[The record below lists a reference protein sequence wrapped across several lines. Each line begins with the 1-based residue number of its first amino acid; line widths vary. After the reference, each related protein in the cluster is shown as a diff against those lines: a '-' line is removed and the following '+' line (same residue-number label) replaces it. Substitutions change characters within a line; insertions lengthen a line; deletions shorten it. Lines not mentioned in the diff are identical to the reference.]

1 MAAWRPL
8 ASFGV
13 LLLLLLAG
21 CRPGAPAPA
30 PVGLDWR
37 PVVLPQPAGG
47 PGRLLLRDAAGCA
60 GRWFVVGAVA
70 DPAGN
75 TRPAAWTSDD
85 GLSWRALP
93 VAPASF
99 YGRQDVLYAAACR
112 DGRLAA
118 LGARSGGAHG
128 NPRVSAWTQAGGVA
142 LVEAGSAGD
151 LSGGVPDGDVARVA
165 GGPGGWLVVGGAERA
180 PGTWGSA
187 DGRVFHRWPVTTGE
201 ADVTGAAVYD
211 VVAGAGAWWAV
222 GSVIRRGGGVDPVAS
237 VWSSADGRAW
247 RRVTPPAPDGG
258 AEVQRVAWT
267 GGGPVAVGRSGDG
280 FRAWWSAGGRW
291 SFGDRF
297 GSAGAGRLSAVR
309 GFGVAG
315 AELWAVVTGGD
326 GCRLWRSPD
335 RGRSWREAELPAA
348 RPPDA
353 RAAVTAQ
360 DGRLLLVMDDGRS
373 AGSWVASSPVTVP

>member
-1 MAAWRPL
+1 MAARRPVAL
-8 ASFGV
+8 FGV
-13 LLLLLLAG
+13 LLLLLAG
-21 CRPGAPAPA
+21 CRPARPEV

-60 GRWFVVGAVA
+60 GRWYVVGGVA

-85 GLSWRALP
+85 GLSWRVLP

-99 YGRQDVLYAAACR
+99 YGRQDVLYAVACR

-128 NPRVSAWTQAGGVA
+128 NPRVSAWTRAGGAA
-142 LVEAGSAGD
+142 LVEASSTGD

-180 PGTWGSA
+180 PGTWGSV
-187 DGRVFHRWPVTTGE
+187 DGRVFRRWPVAAGE
-201 ADVTGAAVYD
+201 ADVAGAAVFD
-211 VVAGAGAWWAV
+211 VVAGAGGWWAV
-222 GSVIRRGGGVDPVAS
+222 GSVLRRGGGVDPVAS
-237 VWSSADGRAW
+237 VWTSADGRAGA
-247 RRVTPPAPDGG
+247 RVAPPAPDGG
-258 AEVQRVAWT
+258 AELQRVVWT

-280 FRAWWSAGGRW
+280 FRAWWAAGGGW
-291 SFGDRF
+291 SAGDRF
-297 GSAGAGRLSAVR
+297 GVAGSARLSAVR
-309 GFGVAG
+309 GFGAVG
-315 AELWAVVTGGD
+315 ADLWAVVAGGD
-326 GCRLWRSPD
+326 GCRLWRSVD
-335 RGRSWREAELPAA
+335 RGRSWREADLPVA

-353 RAAVTAQ
+353 RAAVTGQ
-360 DGRLLLVMDDGRS
+360 GGRLLLVMDDGRS